1 MINRLVFILLLTCQ
15 FVAMGLGYGQDK
27 QSILM
32 LEKSLNTDLND
43 TTRLNTLIALADYYK
58 NPKTSLFV
66 AKDYS
71 QKAFELADNK
81 KLKVPY
87 KLIWIKAEL
96 LTASEMPNKAIDEMK
111 PVIEELK
118 KLNRFQEIAEAQ
130 NFIAYSTFYSGK
142 FRQGIEIYHNN
153 IEYARKNHLKQI
165 IPQAWLGIATIYNWL
180 KNKEEE
186 KAALSMYLEESNIEG
201 DSNIIAKAYRRL
213 GLFFSSVDSNF
224 VASIDC
230 LKNSLG
236 IYKSQNDSSQVQLL
250 SNSVAWNFY
259 LNKQLDS
266 SLFYYKQ
273 SLDFATSDNHTRIAN
288 TYGNIANV
296 YRNKKDYDQAQHFY
310 RLAEEYCIKTHD
322 LYDLSWI
329 NKDMSDMYITMG
341 DYKKAYQHYVLYKN
355 YSDSLVNTKYDAGL
369 ADARTRYETETK
381 EKTLELLNLKLAQH
395 EYLIYGFGAFIGFV
409 LIIGFLFFRQARVN
423 SKRKMSEMSFRLS
436 EITQAN
442 LRQQMNPHFIFNTL
456 NSIQY
461 FMYQHDKL
469 ATNNYL
475 TKFSSLIRK
484 ILENSQ
490 VMFVS
495 IKDEL
500 DVIQLYL
507 ELETLRFKDKFSYEI
522 TIDDEIDTLSY
533 KVPTMLIQPY
543 VENAICHGLMNKDE
557 NGKLKLEMS
566 LKENFILC
574 VIEDN
579 GVGREVALEIKKL
592 KSTSHQS
599 LGIKITESRIDLSNA
614 VYGTDMKVV
623 IVDLKDENNQACG
636 TRIELYL
643 PIMS

>member
-27 QSILM
+27 ESIKM
-32 LEKSLNTDLND
+32 LEESLNTELND
-43 TTRLNTLIALADYYK
+43 TTRLNTLITLADFYK
-58 NPKTSLFV
+58 KSKSTLFV

-71 QKAFELADNK
+71 QKAFELADKK
-81 KLKVPY
+81 KLKIPY

-96 LTASEMPNKAIDEMK
+96 LTALDMPYKAIDEMK
-111 PVIEELK
+111 PVVEELE
-118 KLNRFQEIAEAQ
+118 KLNRPQEIAEAQ
-130 NFIAYSTFYSGK
+130 NFIAYSTFYSGQ
-142 FRQGIEIYHNN
+142 FRQGIEIYLAN
-153 IEYARKNHLKQI
+153 IGYARKNQLKQI
-165 IPQAWLGIATIYNWL
+165 IPQAWLGIANVYNTL
-180 KNKEEE
+180 KNNQEE
-186 KAALSMYLEESNIEG
+186 KVALQLYLDESIKEG
-201 DSNIIAKAYRRL
+201 NSDIIARAYRRF
-213 GLFFSSVDSNF
+213 GFYYSSVDSNF
-224 VASIDC
+224 IASIDC
-230 LKNSLG
+230 YKHALD
-236 IYKSQNDSSQVQLL
+236 IYKSQNDSSQIQLL

-259 LNKQLDS
+259 LNKQFDS
-266 SLFYYKQ
+266 SLIYYTK
-273 SLDFATSDNHTRIAN
+273 SMKFATSENPTRMAN

-296 YRNKKDYDQAQHFY
+296 YRNKKDYTQAQHFY
-310 RLAEEYCIKTHD
+310 GLAKEYCLKTHD
-322 LYDLSWI
+322 IYDLSWI

-341 DYKKAYQHYVLYKN
+341 EYKQAYQHYVLYKN

-369 ADARTRYETETK
+369 ADARTRYETEAK
-381 EKTLELLNLKLAQH
+381 EKTLELINLKLAQR
-395 EYLIYGFGAFIGFV
+395 EYFIYGFAGFIGLA
-409 LIIGFLFFRQARVN
+409 LIIGLLVLRQSRVN
-423 SKRKMSEMSFRLS
+423 SKRKMSEMSLRLS

-461 FMYQHDKL
+461 YMYQHDKL

-490 VMFVS
+490 IMFVS

-500 DVIQLYL
+500 EVIQLYL
-507 ELETLRFKDKFSYEI
+507 ELETLRFKDKFRYEI

-557 NGKLKLEMS
+557 NGLLKLEMS
-566 LKENFILC
+566 LKENYIFC

-579 GVGREVALEIKKL
+579 GVGREAALEIKKI
-592 KSTSHQS
+592 KSASHQS

-614 VYGTDMKVV
+614 IYGTEMKVV
-623 IVDLKDENNQACG
+623 IADLKDENSLACG
-636 TRIELYL
+636 TRVELYL